1 MGVQF
6 DSGDGDYTPM
16 AEMNMVP
23 FIDVMLVL
31 LIISMVTTPFLEQGV
46 SVELPVAGGQS
57 LQKEV
62 STQPLI
68 LYVSKNQN
76 LRLGEKPVSRQELAA
91 VLQKELAQ
99 NKSRELFV
107 RADKSI
113 PYGFVAGIMSVV
125 QSAGV
130 ERVALVTQP
139 D

>member
-1 MGVQF
+1 MPQQF

-16 AEMNMVP
+16 SEMNMVP

-62 STQPLI
+62 TTQPLI

-91 VLQKELAQ
+91 VLQKELAGTK
-99 NKSRELFV
+99 NRELFV

-113 PYGFVAGIMSVV
+113 PYGFVAEIMSEV
-125 QSAGV
+125 QRAGV